1 MSKEELNKV
10 LEEKFITPIHFSY
23 EVEKIVL
30 KEKINYIDAIVLYC
44 ERENVDIESIPKLM
58 TKPLK
63 EKLKI
68 DANRL
73 NYMKS
78 RNFSK
83 AKLPLWLPAPYD
95 DY

>member
-30 KEKINYIDAIVLYC
+30 KEKINYIEAILLYC
-44 ERENVDIESIPKLM
+44 ERESVDVEAIPKLM

-78 RNFSK
+78 RDFSK
-83 AKLPLWLPAPYD
+83 AKLPL
-95 DY
+95 

>member
-30 KEKINYIDAIVLYC
+30 KEKINYIDAILLYC
-44 ERENVDIESIPKLM
+44 ERESVDVEAIPKLM

-78 RNFSK
+78 RDFSK
-83 AKLPLWLPAPYD
+83 AKLPL
-95 DY
+95 

>member
-30 KEKINYIDAIVLYC
+30 KEKINYIDAILLYC
-44 ERENVDIESIPKLM
+44 ERESVDVESVPKLM

-83 AKLPLWLPAPYD
+83 AKLPL
-95 DY
+95 

>member
-44 ERENVDIESIPKLM
+44 ERESVDIESIPKLM

-83 AKLPLWLPAPYD
+83 AKLPL
-95 DY
+95 

>member
-1 MSKEELNKV
+1 MSKEEFNKV

-30 KEKINYIDAIVLYC
+30 REKVNYIDGILLYC
-44 ERENVDIESIPKLM
+44 ERESIEVEAIPKLM

-73 NYMKS
+73 NYMKNRSYS
-78 RNFSK
+78 R
-83 AKLPLWLPAPYD
+83 AKLPL
-95 DY
+95 

>member
-30 KEKINYIDAIVLYC
+30 KEKINYIDAIILYC
-44 ERENVDIESIPKLM
+44 ERESVDVESIPKLM

-83 AKLPLWLPAPYD
+83 AKLPL
-95 DY
+95 

>member
-30 KEKINYIDAIVLYC
+30 KEKINYIDAILLYC
-44 ERENVDIESIPKLM
+44 ERESVDVEAIPKLM

-63 EKLKI
+63 
-68 DANRL
+68 
-73 NYMKS
+73 
-78 RNFSK
+78 
-83 AKLPLWLPAPYD
+83 
-95 DY
+95 

>member
-1 MSKEELNKV
+1 MSKEEFNKV

-30 KEKINYIDAIVLYC
+30 KEKINYIDAIILYC
-44 ERENVDIESIPKLM
+44 ERESVDVESIPKLM

-83 AKLPLWLPAPYD
+83 AKLPL
-95 DY
+95 

>member
-10 LEEKFITPIHFSY
+10 LEEKFITPTHFSY

-44 ERENVDIESIPKLM
+44 ERESVDIESIPKLM

-83 AKLPLWLPAPYD
+83 AKLPL
-95 DY
+95 

>member
-30 KEKINYIDAIVLYC
+30 KEKINYIDAIILYC
-44 ERENVDIESIPKLM
+44 ERENVDVESIPKLM

-83 AKLPLWLPAPYD
+83 AKLPL
-95 DY
+95 

>member
-30 KEKINYIDAIVLYC
+30 KEKINYIDAILLYC
-44 ERENVDIESIPKLM
+44 ERESVDVEAIPKLM

-83 AKLPLWLPAPYD
+83 AKLPL
-95 DY
+95 

>member
-83 AKLPLWLPAPYD
+83 AKLPL
-95 DY
+95 